1 MNCIDA
7 VEGTAKTVLT
17 RFVELSAEYRMDVS
31 EYIRNVKTVI
41 EGAALFLKTN
51 PEVSD
56 TPDIL
61 RDVLYDHA
69 KRNGWPVWQK
79 PVSRSKP
86 RMPLPIWNTRRIAM
100 ITSTPGGS
108 TRADPGG

>member
-17 RFVELSAEYRMDVS
+17 RFLELSAEYRMDVS

-51 PEVSD
+51 PEVCD
-56 TPDIL
+56 APDIL
-61 RDVLYDHA
+61 RGVLYDHA
-69 KRNGWPVWQK
+69 KAQWLDRLAKVGEQEQAADAAPDLEYQAYCYDHVYTQGEY
-79 PVSRSKP
+79 P
-86 RMPLPIWNTRRIAM
+86 R
-100 ITSTPGGS
+100 
-108 TRADPGG
+108 